1 MKFFSLLFLSLFAIS
16 GYSQD
21 TQDQSFL
28 ESIKVKP
35 YLRIKDTNDSVSR
48 KNTLE
53 FDSSGIVIEKIVS
66 PNLSVLFNPEFQ
78 RQSALQG
85 TSTGA
90 SNDYLGFFVNEAY
103 FTVNDLTRNNGDLGI
118 KLTAGAYANPNY
130 KMETYYQPFRFIY
143 KPLEDKILSNG
154 KRDLGVMISKNFFGD
169 AIRSSVSYITGESSN
184 GEFSI
189 NSNNDNVNAGAMRF
203 NLTVFPFRE
212 ANEAL
217 KELSIGL
224 NLKSVLMSVSRSWY
238 SLLLGYKYDKFS
250 TSLEY
255 LKSYST
261 NAASYISGASFFTT
275 YEFCSLI
282 QPIFRWDYTDTSAT
296 TGKRTPDH
304 LIVMGA
310 NTKWFDGKLQAAL
323 TYDQEFNPSTNVN
336 LAKRIMISTQYSY

>member
-1 MKFFSLLFLSLFAIS
+1 V
-16 GYSQD
+16 
-21 TQDQSFL
+21 QDQSFV
-28 ESIKVKP
+28 ESLKVKP
-35 YLRIKDTNDSVSR
+35 YLRVRDTNDSVTK
-48 KNTLE
+48 KNSME

-78 RQSALQG
+78 RQTAIQG
-85 TSTGA
+85 TSIGT

-103 FTVNDLTRNNGDLGI
+103 FTINDLTRTNGDLGI

-143 KPLEDKILSNG
+143 KPFEDKILSNG

-189 NSNNDNVNAGAMRF
+189 NSNNDNVNAGAMRL

-212 ANEAL
+212 ANDAL

-261 NAASYISGASFFTT
+261 NAASYISGASFFAS
-275 YEFCSLI
+275 YEICSML
-282 QPIFRWDYTDTSAT
+282 QPLVRWDYTDTSAT
-296 TGKRTPDH
+296 SGKRTPDH
-304 LIVMGA
+304 LIVMGL
-310 NTKWFDGKLQAAL
+310 NSKWFDGKLQAAV
-323 TYDQEFNPSTNVN
+323 TYDQDYNPSTMVA
-336 LAKRIMISTQYSY
+336 LAKRFMISTQYSY